1 MTKLRLVIDTN
12 ILISGLM
19 SVNSLPQQVFDYA
32 TSQAILLISNEVQSE
47 IENVISRPKLQ
58 KYITLE
64 QRNKFLTEL
73 SQQVERVT
81 INQQIRACPD
91 PKDDKFLELAVCGEA
106 DYIITGDADLLDLH
120 PFQNVSI
127 IKAASFLTVV
137 KIMNSLPPLNERT

>member
-19 SVNSLPQQVFDYA
+19 AVNSLPQKVFDYA
-32 TSQAILLISNEVQSE
+32 TSQAILLISDEVQSE

-81 INQQIRACPD
+81 INQKIRACRD

-106 DYIITGDADLLDLH
+106 NYIITGDADLLDLH
-120 PFQNVSI
+120 PFQNIPIV
-127 IKAASFLTVV
+127 KAANFLTA
-137 KIMNSLPPLNERT
+137 IALHP